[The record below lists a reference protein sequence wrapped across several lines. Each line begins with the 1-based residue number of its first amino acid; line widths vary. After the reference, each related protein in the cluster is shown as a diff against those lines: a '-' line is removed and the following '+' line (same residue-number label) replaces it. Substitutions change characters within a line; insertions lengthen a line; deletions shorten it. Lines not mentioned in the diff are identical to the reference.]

1 MSDTGSEKVPE
12 KIKNA
17 KGLLDVSASSKNED
31 SEEKAFQK
39 WIRSTEWFNEFVK
52 QYGEEPDLSKNADYD
67 YRAAWK
73 AGIKPERYEYD
84 DNKYHWPSS
93 LPSGEMLKSE
103 DHPTAWKEYFMR
115 ETGVNPDKVGI
126 KNKEQ
131 ADIYIQNSISSKGK
145 KNAQ

>member
-1 MSDTGSEKVPE
+1 MAE
-12 KIKNA
+12 KIKNL
-17 KGLLDVSASSKNED
+17 KGLLDVSALPKNGD

-39 WIRSTEWFNEFVK
+39 WIRSTEWFDEFVK

-84 DNKYHWPSS
+84 DNRYHWPSS
-93 LPSGEMLKSE
+93 LSSGEMLKSE
-103 DHPTAWKEYFMR
+103 AHPTAWKEYFVR
-115 ETGVNPDKVGI
+115 ETGVNPDKIGI

-131 ADIYIQNSISSKGK
+131 ADIYIQNITFSKDK
-145 KNAQ
+145 KNAQQIR